1 MLYGFLSVVV
11 FVDIDIKFQWIFS
24 RYLEIVKGTT
34 LDNLLEK
41 GFKDSRHSQQ
51 GGTGLF
57 WKSPI

>member
-1 MLYGFLSVVV
+1 MLYGYLCVVV
-11 FVDIDIKFQWIFS
+11 FVDIKFQWIFS

-34 LDNLLEK
+34 LDNFLEK

-51 GGTGLF
+51 RGTGIF